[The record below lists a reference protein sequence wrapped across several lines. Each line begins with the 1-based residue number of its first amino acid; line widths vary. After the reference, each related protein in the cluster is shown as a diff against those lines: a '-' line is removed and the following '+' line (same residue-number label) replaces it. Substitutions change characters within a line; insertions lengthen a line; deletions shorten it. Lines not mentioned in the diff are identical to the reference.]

1 MKLLNLL
8 FSTLANGVALSDK
21 IRIIGGEEV
30 KRFENH
36 SYMASL
42 QEMFEHNIP
51 INFQILLIFK
61 LRWLVTTA
69 QEIFDKANWSLERST
84 YFFSKS

>member
-1 MKLLNLL
+1 MKLLNLI
-8 FSTLANGVALSDK
+8 FSTLANGVALSEK

-42 QEMFEHNIP
+42 QDMFEHSIR
-51 INFQILLIFK
+51 LIFRFYQYSACIQNFTRNVIY
-61 LRWLVTTA
+61 L
-69 QEIFDKANWSLERST
+69 
-84 YFFSKS
+84 